1 MRRCIGLAAVGVVV
15 MGMGLGCGST
25 GHRDAPES
33 SMARPM
39 YDKPYVA
46 VRDSEWM
53 QTQTSTTRNR
63 LAKGTRAYFADS
75 LTSSEW
81 QQARVEGQGVVWVH
95 PGDFARE
102 AR

>member
-1 MRRCIGLAAVGVVV
+1 MRRRIQLAVVGAVALG
-15 MGMGLGCGST
+15 MGMGCHSV
-25 GHRDAPES
+25 GHRDTTES
-33 SMARPM
+33 AMARPM
-39 YDKPYVA
+39 YDKPFVA

-53 QTQTSTTRNR
+53 ETQTSKARNR

-75 LTSSEW
+75 PTSGDW